1 MRDMNG
7 ANQTPHYPEG
17 ISYRT
22 PRPRGT
28 LAGILLGSLLGYAI
42 TRDASGA
49 LISGVGGGVLADKL
63 LELPHALRLKF
74 AEKGLEVIQ
83 YYRLGRFGAKVL
95 FKYKDLFATVENH
108 APREPEMS
116 LEQIEDW
123 LYGDLT
129 EQRLDVF
136 WTRIAQ
142 RSLQ

>member
-1 MRDMNG
+1 MNEV
-7 ANQTPHYPEG
+7 NQTPHYPEG
-17 ISYRT
+17 IPYRT

-28 LAGILLGSLLGYAI
+28 WAGILLGSLLGYAI
-42 TRDASGA
+42 TRDANGA
-49 LISGVGGGVLADKL
+49 IIGGAGGGLLADKP
-63 LELPHALRLKF
+63 LELPQALRLKF

-95 FKYKDLFATVENH
+95 FKYKDLYATLQSH

-129 EQRLDVF
+129 EQKLDVF
-136 WTRIAQ
+136 LTKFAM
-142 RSLQ
+142 RSFQ